1 MSLKKQA
8 LFDDDDDDGG
18 GGRGKRETTL
28 KVNEDYATQY
38 EKSKQ
43 KQELRRLRTKYADVD
58 LGKDDDDNDDNDES
72 SSTTEDSDAELDTPA
87 KDAAFLRMLPLLVSK
102 DPALMQ
108 SNERVF
114 DEDNNA
120 AATSNSAVSKSKSH
134 NEKKP
139 LSVADFRR
147 QTLLERGPE
156 AFANAEDDDDAA
168 AAAAALPYAHEQEE
182 LKRAFTEA
190 AAAAADDGADDDDS
204 GGGLRVKQP
213 APKLKPQKAD
223 IDTRL
228 AASARGPT
236 EMSKVREFWTAGT
249 SDEGERFLRD
259 YIVNQRWKGGSG
271 GRALGLGGE
280 DGGEDDDGSDVLGE
294 DQLSLAKRFGDVDSE
309 DESEVE
315 RQDEFEHRYNFRFE
329 EPGGTRL
336 LSHPRS
342 SNVESARRKDMRSAE
357 RRKRRAERKSAQR
370 EEINAETR
378 RLKMLARQQLSAK
391 VEKLR
396 KVAALERKALDEA
409 RAAAADDDELA
420 EVNTF
425 TEEDL
430 DGDWDPEA
438 HDRRMA
444 ELFGDTFYNKLR
456 ADKKK
461 PKFEADDDD
470 NEFEVLMKEAA
481 GFDEKPTDRAELP
494 PSDDEEEEHDE
505 QHEQAPDDDDEEQA
519 AAETADTSTRAG
531 SKRKLPSAG
540 TFTAMR
546 SRLERQVEQDLGDY
560 HDLDYEDVVAGEIKT
575 RFRYIEVEPVS
586 ADMDELEILKTPDA
600 AMAQLLPLKKL
611 APYRDSRKLKKSNW
625 PWLKRN
631 WMAAMRAARA
641 EREKEREELRADRRA
656 ARESRRGN
664 KRAKEKKSKSSSEAA
679 TNDK

>member
-1 MSLKKQA
+1 MSSKKKV
-8 LFDDDDDDGG
+8 LFDDEPNE
-18 GGRGKRETTL
+18 GGRGEREPTL
-28 KVNEDYATQY
+28 KLNEKYAKQF

-43 KQELRRLRTKYADVD
+43 KQELQRLRSKYADVD
-58 LGKDDDDNDDNDES
+58 DDDDADES

-87 KDAAFLRMLPLLVSK
+87 KDAAFLRMLPLLVTK

-114 DEDNNA
+114 DVDDDDDDDDANKTRTHDTLA
-120 AATSNSAVSKSKSH
+120 
-134 NEKKP
+134 KKP

-156 AFANAEDDDDAA
+156 AFANADDEDDAA

-190 AAAAADDGADDDDS
+190 AAAAAPGDDDDDDEGS
-204 GGGLRVKQP
+204 GGGLRVKQRAP
-213 APKLKPQKAD
+213 ALKPNKND
-223 IDTRL
+223 VDTRL
-228 AASARGPT
+228 AKSARGPT

-249 SDEGERFLRD
+249 TDEGERFLRD
-259 YIVNQRWKGGSG
+259 FIVNQRWKGGSG
-271 GRALGLGGE
+271 GQALGLGA
-280 DGGEDDDGSDVLGE
+280 DGGDDDEGSDVLGE

-342 SNVESARRKDMRSAE
+342 SNIESARRKDTRGAE
-357 RRKRRAERKSAQR
+357 RRQRRAARKAAQR

-378 RLKMLARQQLSAK
+378 RLKALARQQLSAK
-391 VEKLR
+391 VDKLR
-396 KVAALERKALDEA
+396 KVAALERKAIEKA
-409 RAAAADDDELA
+409 RAAAADDGDELA
-420 EVNTF
+420 HVETF
-425 TEEDL
+425 TEDDL

-444 ELFGDTFYNKLR
+444 QLFGDTFYNKLR

-461 PKFEADDDD
+461 PKFDVGDDDD
-470 NEFEVLMKEAA
+470 DELKELLKEAA
-481 GFDEKPTDRAELP
+481 GFDEKPKDRAELP
-494 PSDDEEEEHDE
+494 PSEDDEAQED
-505 QHEQAPDDDDEEQA
+505 QQQEQADDDDEQSAASGEA
-519 AAETADTSTRAG
+519 AATADTSTSAG
-531 SKRKLPSAG
+531 KKRKVPEAG
-540 TFTAMR
+540 AITAMR

-586 ADMDELEILKTPDA
+586 ADMDELEILRTPDA

-611 APYRDSRKLKKSNW
+611 APYRDARKLKKANW

-631 WMAAMRAARA
+631 WMTAMRAARA

-656 ARESRRGN
+656 ASRSRRAN
-664 KRAKEKKSKSSSEAA
+664 KKAKKSKSDSAA
-679 TNDK
+679 GDDK